1 MHEFRVDKTISSL
14 LTTTGSAENIKTS
27 AKALAYDL
35 MLNYKGNQS
44 GNIPGILPGPPP
56 SGPYYWWEGGA
67 LWGAMI
73 DYWHY
78 TGDDTYNDVVT
89 QGMLWQTG
97 PKNDYMPPNWTAS
110 LGNDD
115 QAFWAMSALQAAEQN
130 FPNPPKGSPGWLA
143 LAQAVFN
150 TQAGPDRHDN
160 TCGGGLRWQIPLYN
174 TGYDYKNSISNGCF
188 FNLGARL
195 ARYLNNQT
203 CAQWADDTWNWMES
217 VGLISADNRVFD
229 GAHVGTNCTDINK
242 AQFSYNNAILLLG
255 AAHMYNWTSENG
267 NDPKSTPKLWKT
279 RITNLLKGTIRDFF
293 PLNVAYEASCEPIMS
308 CSTDMVAFKGF
319 TARWLTQMAQ
329 LAPFAASTILPILED
344 SAQAAVKQC
353 TGGPSGR
360 QCGFQWI
367 TGKFDNSV
375 GAGQTMN
382 VLGAVSALLA
392 TQQGGV
398 PQAPLTEN
406 TGGTSPSDPGAGA
419 ASQHLSDPMSAEA
432 VITTGDKAG
441 AGVATA
447 VLIMLIYGMFVWM
460 SSNSGLLEAG
470 GITAAGVMKSAGDG
484 SPRSSGGDEAMIMA
498 GGNGAYDG
506 TQNGDDNEKDCM
518 PARPKKMLSAHLA

>member
-1 MHEFRVDKTISSL
+1 MARLSTRSCAVACML
-14 LTTTGSAENIKTS
+14 LSAIAEQAAAAAYYKIDNANNIKIS
-27 AKALAYDL
+27 AKTLAYDL

-44 GNIPGILPGPPP
+44 GNTPGILPGPPP
-56 SGPYYWWEGGA
+56 AGPYYWWEGGA
-67 LWGAMI
+67 MWGAMM

-78 TGDDTYNDVVT
+78 TGDATYNDVVT

-97 PKNDYMPPNWTAS
+97 PNNDYMPPNWTAS

-115 QAFWAMSALQAAEQN
+115 QAFWGMAALQAAEQN

-150 TQAGPDRHDN
+150 TQAEPDRHDN
-160 TCGGGLRWQIPLYN
+160 TCGGGLRWQIPWYN
-174 TGYDYKNSISNGCF
+174 NGYDYKNSIANGCF

-203 CAQWADDTWNWMES
+203 CAKWADDTWNWMEG

-229 GAHVGTNCTDINK
+229 GAHVGSNCTDINK

-255 AAHMYNWTSENG
+255 AAHMYNWTSEN
-267 NDPKSTPKLWKT
+267 NNADPNSTPKLWKT
-279 RITNLLKGTIRDFF
+279 RITNLLNGTVRDFF
-293 PLNVAYEASCEPIMS
+293 PQNIAYEASCEPIMS
-308 CSTDMVAFKGF
+308 CTTDMLAFKGF

-329 LAPFAASTILPILED
+329 LAPFTASTILPILQD
-344 SAQAAVKQC
+344 SAEAAVKQC
-353 TGGPSGR
+353 TGGATGR

-392 TQQGGV
+392 TQGGGN
-398 PQAPLTEN
+398 PAPPLTEN
-406 TGGTSPSDPGAGA
+406 TGGTSPSDPSAGA
-419 ASQHLSDPMSAEA
+419 TSEHLSDPASSE
-432 VITTGDKAG
+432 VVVTTGDKAG
-441 AGVATA
+441 AGVVTVVFIALVA
-447 VLIMLIYGMFVWM
+447 VMFGFM
-460 SSNSGLLEAG
+460 SSEWG
-470 GITAAGVMKSAGDG
+470 G
-484 SPRSSGGDEAMIMA
+484 SPRSSGGS
-498 GGNGAYDG
+498 GGSGDGGMMTGANGAY
-506 TQNGDDNEKDCM
+506 NEKSRA
-518 PARPKKMLSAHLA
+518 PVRLKKMLPTHLT